1 MSDSRQ
7 RTAVVERA
15 ARAGGAVAQ
24 DAFRGPLTVDTKAN
38 KNDLVT
44 NGDLETQRQVVHTI
58 ADAFPDEP
66 FVCEEEV
73 TIRAANDA
81 GGADS
86 TGPAAQ
92 STGPMIERVPD
103 TGPCWVVDPIDGTAN
118 FARGNVLW
126 ATSVASVVDGETVAA
141 ATYLP
146 AVQDIYTAGPESA
159 TRNGQRLA
167 VSDRTDP
174 ETFAVGL
181 VAAWPSER
189 SGRLG
194 ALVQAVN
201 ERFGDS
207 RRYGTLQATL
217 GFVAS
222 GELEAAVTTEPTTPW
237 DTIAGVELVRSAGG
251 TVTDRHGERWTP
263 DSDSLVASNGTAH
276 DEIVAAVEEPN

>member
-15 ARAGGAVAQ
+15 ARAGGAVAR
-24 DAFRGPLTVDTKAN
+24 DAFRGPLTVETKAN

-44 NGDLETQRQVVHTI
+44 DADHETQRQIVDTI

-66 FVCEEEV
+66 FVCEEEIDMR
-73 TIRAANDA
+73 TASGKGRD
-81 GGADS
+81 DP
-86 TGPAAQ
+86 TGPAVQ
-92 STGPMIERVPD
+92 QPGPMVESVPD

-126 ATSVASVVDGETVAA
+126 ASSVASVVDGETVAA

-146 AVQDIYTAGPESA
+146 AVQDIYTVGPESA
-159 TRNGQRLA
+159 ARNGQRLA

-174 ETFAVGL
+174 GTFAVGL
-181 VAAWPSER
+181 VAAWPSDR
-189 SGRLG
+189 SDRLG
-194 ALVQAVN
+194 ALVRAVN

-251 TVTDRHGERWTP
+251 TVSDVHGNRWTR
-263 DSDSLVASNGTAH
+263 DSDGLVASNGNAH
-276 DEIVAAVEEPN
+276 DEIVAAVEEAN

>member
-15 ARAGGAVAQ
+15 ARAGGAVAR
-24 DAFRGPLTVDTKAN
+24 DAFRGTLTIDTKSN

-44 NGDLETQRQVVHTI
+44 DADRETQRQIVHTI

-66 FVCEEEV
+66 FVCEEDID
-73 TIRAANDA
+73 IRATTEA
-81 GGADS
+81 GGDDS
-86 TGPAAQ
+86 TGPAVTQ
-92 STGPMIERVPD
+92 TGPMVESVPD

-126 ATSVASVVDGETVAA
+126 ASSVASVVDGETVAA

-146 AVQDIYTAGPESA
+146 VVQDIYTAGPESA

-167 VSDRTDP
+167 VTDRTDP

-181 VAAWPSER
+181 VAAWPSDR

-251 TVTDRHGERWTP
+251 AVTDVDGNRWTR
-263 DSDSLVASNGTAH
+263 DSDGLVASNGNAH
-276 DEIVAAVEEPN
+276 DEVLAAVEQAN